1 MFGTVGALR
10 GGSFVVT
17 NHGVH
22 FKAARVVTDAVAD
35 GAQYANRTRLRLRG
49 RGVPPAQLTL
59 KSAGRPHESPAPSP
73 AGEWPYASPLR
84 LSPDPPIER
93 PRAVG

>member
-1 MFGTVGALR
+1 MAQLFGTVGALR

-17 NHGVH
+17 HHGVR
-22 FKAARVVTDAVAD
+22 FNAARVVTDAVAD

-59 KSAGRPHESPAPSP
+59 KSAGKTTRITGIV
-73 AGEWPYASPLR
+73 AGRRVALRVASP
-84 LSPDPPIER
+84 S
-93 PRAVG
+93 